1 MGEITKFEDIEAW
14 QDARQLS
21 KGIYNMTSEL
31 KDFSLKEQMRRATV
45 SVMANI
51 AEGYAR
57 RGNKEFVQFMFI
69 SKASCAELQSHLY
82 LALDLN
88 YISKEIFEP
97 LYEQLDKIQRKLSSF
112 INLLRN
118 NAINAVR
125 SGGYKCQKHLIL

>member
-21 KGIYNMTSEL
+21 KGIYKMTSEL

-112 INLLRN
+112 IKVLRN
-118 NAINAVR
+118 NAINAER
-125 SGGYKCQKHLIL
+125 DKR